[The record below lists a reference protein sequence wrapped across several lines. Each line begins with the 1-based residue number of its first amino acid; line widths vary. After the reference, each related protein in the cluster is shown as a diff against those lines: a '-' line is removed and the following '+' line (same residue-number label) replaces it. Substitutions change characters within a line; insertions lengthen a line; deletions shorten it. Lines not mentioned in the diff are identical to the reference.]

1 MSDQQREWQ
10 LIYSSSNKM
19 QATIVMHHLQE
30 EGIEAV
36 MMDKKDSSYTIFG
49 ESEIYCPL
57 EQSFDALNIL
67 EKIEE

>member
-1 MSDQQREWQ
+1 MNNKNREWQ
-10 LIYSSSNKM
+10 IIYSSANKM
-19 QATIVMHHLQE
+19 QATIVLQHLQD